1 MLGLFLSFTASAQIR
16 SFESSGCLSDGDIP
30 TLKCLEVVFQNILF
44 MSSALV
50 MLIIFVMF
58 VIGGF
63 LWLTSGGDEQRLAK
77 AKGTLTWA
85 IVGLILYLT
94 SYVILSAIDILFL
107 GGKGELFNF
116 TIPEF
121 E

>member
-1 MLGLFLSFTASAQIR
+1 MFVFIYNIAVSAQVR
-16 SFESSGCLSDGDIP
+16 SFKDSGCLTDGDIP

-44 MSSALV
+44 LSSALV
-50 MLIIFVMF
+50 ALIIFVMF

-63 LWLTSGGDEQRLAK
+63 LWLTSSGDEQKLSR

-85 IVGLILYLT
+85 VTGLALYLC
-94 SYVILSAIDILFL
+94 SYLILSAIDILFL
-107 GGKGELFNF
+107 GGKGDLFNF

-121 E
+121 